1 MRKREG
7 IEPRH
12 GYTTVD
18 ADVVMFTEGHIKGAQ
33 QAMAPANPPGSKTVA
48 RHQGSVGNSGDPLGS
63 SRDGSRVAQPAHR
76 EETRYPRGSRM
87 PPYERRGG
95 VTPTEQREAQK
106 GARSRATPATR
117 RGGTTATTGIER
129 IATRARQAPQT
140 RYTALMHYFTID
152 NLRAC
157 FEALDGSKAP
167 GVDGVTK
174 AMYGQ
179 HLEANLQALHAKLHR
194 MSYRPQ
200 PVRRVEIPKDDGSTR
215 PLGISCTE
223 DKIVQELARRILD
236 AIYEPTFIETSYGF
250 RPGRSCH
257 DALRQLNQEM
267 MTQPVQWIADLDLAR
282 FFDTMP
288 HTQIL
293 AILAERIAD
302 QTFLRLIARM
312 LKAGIQTPGGVVYDE
327 LGSPQGSIVSP
338 VIANAFLDHVLDQ
351 WFVTTVTQHCR
362 GYCALLRYADDAL
375 VLFECEDDAHRFMRV
390 LPLRLGKFG
399 LCLNAHKTCL
409 LGGGKYHAR
418 QALWHRQRLPS
429 FDFVGFTH
437 YWGRTRTGKVRLK
450 RKTSKKRL
458 RRALVE
464 INRWLR
470 QARNVQP
477 LPDLWQA
484 VARKMRGHFNYFG
497 VTDNSRALSRFEH
510 AVHRLLFKGLNRRS
524 QRRSFT
530 WESFRRYCRKHPLPR
545 PGRLV
550 RLTPVGSMP
559 V

>member
-1 MRKREG
+1 M
-7 IEPRH
+7 H
-12 GYTTVD
+12 HFTV
-18 ADVVMFTEGHIKGAQ
+18 
-33 QAMAPANPPGSKTVA
+33 
-48 RHQGSVGNSGDPLGS
+48 
-63 SRDGSRVAQPAHR
+63 
-76 EETRYPRGSRM
+76 
-87 PPYERRGG
+87 
-95 VTPTEQREAQK
+95 
-106 GARSRATPATR
+106 
-117 RGGTTATTGIER
+117 
-129 IATRARQAPQT
+129 
-140 RYTALMHYFTID
+140 D

-157 FEALDGSKAP
+157 FAALDGSKAP

-174 AMYGQ
+174 AMYEQ
-179 HLEANLQALHAKLHR
+179 HLEANLQALHDKLHR

-223 DKIVQELARRILD
+223 DKIVQELIRRILE
-236 AIYEPTFIETSYGF
+236 AIYEPVFIDTSYGF

-257 DALRQLNQEM
+257 DALRQLNQEL

-312 LKAGIQTPGGVVYDE
+312 LKAGIQTPDGVVHDE

-338 VIANAFLDHVLDQ
+338 VIANAFLDYVLDQ

-375 VLFECEDDAHRFMRV
+375 ALFEREDDAHRFMRV

-399 LCLNAHKTCL
+399 LLLNTHKTRL
-409 LGGGKYHAR
+409 LGCGKRHAR
-418 QALWHRQRLPS
+418 QACWHGKRPPS
-429 FDFVGFTH
+429 FDFLGFTH

-450 RKTSKKRL
+450 RTTSKKRL

-470 QARNVQP
+470 QVRNAQP

-484 VARKMRGHFNYFG
+484 LARKRRGHFNYFG
-497 VTDNSRALSRFEH
+497 VTDNSRALYRFEH
-510 AVHRLLFKGLNRRS
+510 AVHRRLFKGLNRRS

-530 WESFRRYCRKHPLPR
+530 WERFRRSCRRHPLPR

-559 V
+559 R

>member
-1 MRKREG
+1 MHKREG
-7 IEPRH
+7 IEPRN
-12 GYTTVD
+12 GYETVD

-33 QAMAPANPPGSKTVA
+33 PAMAPASPPGSKTVA

-63 SRDGSRVAQPAHR
+63 STDGSRVAQPAHR
-76 EETRYPRGSRM
+76 EETRHPRGSRM

-95 VTPTEQREAQK
+95 VTPTEQRGAQR

-140 RYTALMHYFTID
+140 RYTALMHYFTVD

-157 FEALDGSKAP
+157 FAALDGSKAP

-179 HLEANLQALHAKLHR
+179 HLEANLQALHTKLHR

-200 PVRRVEIPKDDGSTR
+200 PVRRVEIPKDDGSMR
-215 PLGISCTE
+215 PLGMSCTE
-223 DKIVQELARRILD
+223 DKIVQELTRRILE

-257 DALRQLNQEM
+257 DALRQLNQEL

-312 LKAGIQTPGGVVYDE
+312 LKAGIQTPGGVVHDE

-338 VIANAFLDHVLDQ
+338 VIANAFLDTVLDQ
-351 WFVTTVTQHCR
+351 WFATTVTQHCR
-362 GYCALLRYADDAL
+362 GYCALIRYADDAL
-375 VLFECEDDAHRFMRV
+375 AVFEREDDARRVWRV

-399 LCLNAHKTCL
+399 LHLNTEKTRL
-409 LGGGKYHAR
+409 LPFGKR
-418 QALWHRQRLPS
+418 QAWRAFRDGTRLPTL
-429 FDFVGFTH
+429 DYRGFTH
-437 YWGRTRTGKVRLK
+437 YWGRSRTGKARLK

-458 RRALVE
+458 RRAVVE
-464 INRWLR
+464 ITHWLR
-470 QARNVQP
+470 QERNARK

-484 VARKMRGHFNYFG
+484 VSRKMRGHF
-497 VTDNSRALSRFEH
+497 
-510 AVHRLLFKGLNRRS
+510 K
-524 QRRSFT
+524 
-530 WESFRRYCRKHPLPR
+530 
-545 PGRLV
+545 
-550 RLTPVGSMP
+550 
-559 V
+559 

>member
-1 MRKREG
+1 
-7 IEPRH
+7 
-12 GYTTVD
+12 V
-18 ADVVMFTEGHIKGAQ
+18 
-33 QAMAPANPPGSKTVA
+33 
-48 RHQGSVGNSGDPLGS
+48 
-63 SRDGSRVAQPAHR
+63 
-76 EETRYPRGSRM
+76 
-87 PPYERRGG
+87 
-95 VTPTEQREAQK
+95 
-106 GARSRATPATR
+106 
-117 RGGTTATTGIER
+117 
-129 IATRARQAPQT
+129 
-140 RYTALMHYFTID
+140 D

-157 FEALDGSKAP
+157 FAALDGSKAP

-179 HLEANLQALHAKLHR
+179 QLEANLQTLHDRLHR

-200 PVRRVEIPKDDGSTR
+200 PVRRVEIPKDDGSMR

-223 DKIVQELARRILD
+223 DKIVQELTRRILD

-267 MTQPVQWIADLDLAR
+267 MTQPVQWVADLDLAR

-288 HTQIL
+288 HTHIL
-293 AILAERIAD
+293 TILAERIAD

-312 LKAGIQTPGGVVYDE
+312 LKAGIQTPAGVVYDE

-338 VIANAFLDHVLDQ
+338 IIANAFLDYVLDQ
-351 WFVTTVTQHCR
+351 WFVTTVIQHCR

-375 VLFECEDDAHRFMRV
+375 AFFEREDDAYRFMRV
-390 LPLRLGKFG
+390 LPLRLEKFG
-399 LCLNAHKTCL
+399 LRLNAHKTCL
-409 LGGGKYHAR
+409 LGCGKRHAR
-418 QALWHRQRLPS
+418 QALWQGKRLPS
-429 FDFVGFTH
+429 FDFLGFTH
-437 YWGRTRTGKVRLK
+437 YWGQTRTGKVRLK

-470 QARNVQP
+470 QERNVQP

-484 VARKMRGHFNYFG
+484 LARKMRGHFNYFG

-530 WESFRRYCRKHPLPR
+530 WERFRQYCRRHPLPR

-559 V
+559 I

>member
-1 MRKREG
+1 M
-7 IEPRH
+7 
-12 GYTTVD
+12 
-18 ADVVMFTEGHIKGAQ
+18 
-33 QAMAPANPPGSKTVA
+33 
-48 RHQGSVGNSGDPLGS
+48 
-63 SRDGSRVAQPAHR
+63 
-76 EETRYPRGSRM
+76 
-87 PPYERRGG
+87 
-95 VTPTEQREAQK
+95 
-106 GARSRATPATR
+106 ATPATH

-129 IATRARQAPQT
+129 IATRARQALQT
-140 RYTALMHYFTID
+140 RYTALMHHFTVD

-179 HLEANLQALHAKLHR
+179 HLEANLQVLHARLHR

-200 PVRRVEIPKDDGSTR
+200 PVRRVEIPKDDGSMG

-223 DKIVQELARRILD
+223 DKIVQELTRRILD

-257 DALRQLNQEM
+257 DALRQLNQEL
-267 MTQPVQWIADLDLAR
+267 MTRPGQWIADLDLAR

-288 HTQIL
+288 HTEIL
-293 AILAERIAD
+293 TVLAERIAD

-312 LKAGIQTPGGVVYDE
+312 LKAGIQTPDGVVYDE

-351 WFVTTVTQHCR
+351 WFTKTVSQHCR
-362 GYCALLRYADDAL
+362 GYCTLIRYADDAL
-375 VLFECEDDAHRFMRV
+375 ALFEHEDDAQRFMRV

-399 LCLNAHKTCL
+399 LRLNAQKTRL
-409 LGGGKYHAR
+409 LACGKRHAW
-418 QALWHRQRLPS
+418 QAFRARRPLPS
-429 FDFVGFTH
+429 FDFLGFTH
-437 YWGRTRTGKVRLK
+437 YWGKSRTGKARLK

-470 QARNVQP
+470 QERNARR

-484 VARKMRGHFNYFG
+484 MGRKMRGHFNYFG
-497 VTDNSRALSRFEH
+497 VTDNSRALYRFEH

-530 WESFRRYCRKHPLPR
+530 WESFQRYCLRHPLPR

-550 RLTPVGSMP
+550 RLTSVGSTP